1 VDPFGLPVHKPQPK
15 GLYMAISRR
24 ITIYPQIHGHRT
36 RVAAPPAN
44 CQEQTY
50 NLEIPSASRAK

>member
-1 VDPFGLPVHKPQPK
+1 
-15 GLYMAISRR
+15 MAISRR